1 MEGFEEN
8 LIDETEGVEEELVG
22 LMTQEFANEIAMT
35 SVEVDFDQIDVP
47 TQDGSD

>member
-8 LIDETEGVEEELVG
+8 LIDETEGVG
-22 LMTQEFANEIAMT
+22 SSEFANEIAMT

-47 TQDGSD
+47 T